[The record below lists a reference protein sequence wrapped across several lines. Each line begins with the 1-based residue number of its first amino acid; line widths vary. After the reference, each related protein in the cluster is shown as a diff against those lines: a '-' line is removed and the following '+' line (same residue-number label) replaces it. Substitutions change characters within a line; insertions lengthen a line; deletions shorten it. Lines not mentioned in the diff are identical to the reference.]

1 MMVQGVT
8 KEDLIA
14 CFIER
19 FHGKGAYL
27 VIHKED
33 QDTPGYIKILQ
44 ELEDQLMMRV
54 PNIIEINSDFIIV
67 GTYTKDGEN
76 FLKENSRA
84 SRKIRIDLYLDGV
97 LYACN

>member
-1 MMVQGVT
+1 MIVQGIT

-33 QDTPGYIKILQ
+33 RDTPGYIKILQ

-54 PNIIEINSDFIIV
+54 PNIIEINSDFILV
-67 GTYTKDGEN
+67 GTYVNDGKE
-76 FLKENSRA
+76 FLRSNQRSERHV
-84 SRKIRIDLYLDGV
+84 RIDLYMDGV
-97 LYACN
+97 LLSCN